1 MLIERVDGVA
11 RNVRIA
17 VMGVGEIAS
26 RIAPAEAALEG
37 REPDAAVIAESVA
50 ALRAAIVP
58 MSDLS
63 ASADY
68 RRHLAGVLAAKV
80 IGQAWERAA

>member
-1 MLIERVDGVA
+1 VVLDRVDGTA

-37 REPDAAVIAESVA
+37 RTPDAAVIAEAVA
-50 ALRAAIVP
+50 ALRAAVEP

-68 RRHLAGVLAAKV
+68 RRHLAGTLAAKV
-80 IGQAWERAA
+80 IAQAWERAA